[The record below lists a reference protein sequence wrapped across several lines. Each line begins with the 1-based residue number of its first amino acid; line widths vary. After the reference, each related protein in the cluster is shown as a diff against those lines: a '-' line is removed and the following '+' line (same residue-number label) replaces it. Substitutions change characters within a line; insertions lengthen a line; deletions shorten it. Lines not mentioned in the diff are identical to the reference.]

1 MSLFHLQPGT
11 LDDTSWLQSVGH
23 IWTRSAQ
30 SWFPLPEDALC
41 YEAQPED
48 MLPLVRAWQSRAGGG
63 NSAKAM
69 MLAPIIASQMS
80 AGLAEGRNFVRVHS
94 FAPIADAS
102 SQVLILGSMPG
113 NASLR
118 AGEYYAHPR
127 NAFWKI
133 ISTLLEIDA
142 AASYE
147 SRVAALRKQRI
158 AVWDVLES
166 CTRAT
171 SLDSDIEESSI
182 VVNGFAEFFRAHVR
196 VQTVCFNGAKAE
208 HSFRK
213 HVLPGMTAFG
223 DIGYHRLPSTSPAHA
238 AMSHAEKIEAWR
250 VVLDRARGGVSRC
263 K

>member
-1 MSLFHLQPGT
+1 
-11 LDDTSWLQSVGH
+11 
-23 IWTRSAQ
+23 
-30 SWFPLPEDALC
+30 
-41 YEAQPED
+41 
-48 MLPLVRAWQSRAGGG
+48 
-63 NSAKAM
+63 
-69 MLAPIIASQMS
+69 MLARIIASQMS
-80 AGLAEGRNFVRVHS
+80 AGLADARSLVHVHS

-127 NAFWKI
+127 NEFWKI
-133 ISTLLEIDA
+133 MDALFEIDA
-142 AASYE
+142 AAPYE
-147 SRVAALRKQRI
+147 NRIAALRKQRI
-158 AVWDVLES
+158 AVWDVLAS

-182 VVNGFAEFFRAHVR
+182 VANGFAEFFRAHVR